1 MQYRKEPE
9 NTVAVSISKSMTD
22 MCCLYFAWSVELL
35 RINSSH
41 GRFPLHL
48 YPLCVLLPSTAARY
62 TFWWSWPW
70 KSAGSKLWPI
80 MQPICCSECAAVK
93 KLPSFLVVC
102 WVKTG
107 DSQVSVHWAL
117 PSKSFPPALLHMQLW
132 KLDMDYGGVNNKVFM
147 VPSERQMIHD
157 IQSEMTETEH
167 QKRG

>member
-80 MQPICCSECAAVK
+80 MQPICCCEEVTLVSSGVLGKDWRLSGLCA
-93 KLPSFLVVC
+93 LS
-102 WVKTG
+102 
-107 DSQVSVHWAL
+107 
-117 PSKSFPPALLHMQLW
+117 PALKILPTSSVHMQLW

-147 VPSERQMIHD
+147 VPSERQMIHN
-157 IQSEMTETEH
+157 IQSEVTETEL

>member
-1 MQYRKEPE
+1 MPSESWSILHGIGCVLYIFPNKTKPLLMQYRKEPE

-80 MQPICCSECAAVK
+80 MQPICCCECAAVK

-117 PSKSFPPALLHMQLW
+117 PSKSFPPALYTCSCENWIWIM
-132 KLDMDYGGVNNKVFM
+132 
-147 VPSERQMIHD
+147 E
-157 IQSEMTETEH
+157 E
-167 QKRG
+167 